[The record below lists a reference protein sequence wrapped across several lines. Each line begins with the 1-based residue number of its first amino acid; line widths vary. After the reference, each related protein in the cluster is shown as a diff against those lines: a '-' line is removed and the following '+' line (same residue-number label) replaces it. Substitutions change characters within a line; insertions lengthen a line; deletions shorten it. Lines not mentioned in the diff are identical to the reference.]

1 MAELNIE
8 RMMLGPVQTNC
19 YVIWNADTKEAVVID
34 AAHDGARIA
43 KKLSEKGLCLK
54 AILLTHGHFDHIMG
68 VHELKEITGAPVYAW
83 EEEQEVLEAA
93 SINCSDQVGPPYTVK
108 ADSYVKDGA
117 ELMFL
122 DTTFRL
128 LGTPGHTKGSTCYYL
143 EEQGLLFSGD
153 TLFEGS
159 VGRTDLPTGSM
170 GSLIR
175 SIREK
180 LFPLPDSVK
189 VYPGHGDE
197 TAIAYEKQYN
207 PFCR

>member
-19 YVIWNADTKEAVVID
+19 YVIWNTNTKEAVVID
-34 AAHDGARIA
+34 AAYDGARIA
-43 KKLSEKGLCLK
+43 KKLTEKGLCLK

-68 VHELKEITGAPVYAW
+68 VHELKEITGAPVYVW
-83 EEEQEVLEAA
+83 KEEQEVLEAA
-93 SINCSDQVGPPYTVK
+93 SVNCSDQVGQPYTVK
-108 ADSYVKDGA
+108 ADSYIKDGA
-117 ELMFL
+117 ELMLL
-122 DTTFRL
+122 DTMFRL
-128 LGTPGHTKGSTCYYL
+128 LGTPGHTKGSACYYL

-175 SIREK
+175 SIKAK

-197 TAIAYEKQYN
+197 TTIAYEKQYN